1 MTVPPSSSDDRH
13 AALVTG
19 FKDAMAELASGVAVL
34 TVHVPFEQ
42 LDLGMTITSLTSAS
56 LEPPMVCAAIGR
68 GTSLAPYL
76 LPGARVGLSILAAD
90 QHELGADFSRRGR
103 PSAQEILKGRPHRR
117 GLLTNALLAD
127 GALAQLEGVVEQ
139 NLAAGDHS
147 LVVIAVLATEAS
159 GAGRAALAYRRRG
172 YTRTD
177 C

>member
-1 MTVPPSSSDDRH
+1 MTESGT
-13 AALVTG
+13 AFTAG
-19 FKDAMAELASGVAVL
+19 FKDAMAELASGVSLL
-34 TVHVPFEQ
+34 TVNVGADQ

-56 LEPPMVCAAIGR
+56 LDPPMVATAIGR

-76 LPGARVGLSILAAD
+76 YPGARVALSVLAAE
-90 QHELGADFSRRGR
+90 QHELAADFSRKGR
-103 PSAQEILKGRPHRR
+103 PSADEILKDRPHRR
-117 GLLTNALLAD
+117 GLRTNALLAD

-147 LVVIAVLATEAS
+147 LVVIAVLATHTES
-159 GAGRAALAYRRRG
+159 TGAPALAYHRRA

>member
-1 MTVPPSSSDDRH
+1 MTEDADFVAD
-13 AALVTG
+13 
-19 FKDAMAELASGVAVL
+19 FKDAMAELASGVSLL
-34 TVHVPFEQ
+34 TVNIAAER

-56 LEPPMVCAAIGR
+56 LEPPKVAVAIGR

-76 LPGARVGLSILAAD
+76 YPGGRVALSILAAD
-90 QHELGADFSRRGR
+90 QHELAADFSRKGR
-103 PSAQEILKGRPHRR
+103 PSAAEILKERPHRR

-147 LVVIAVLATEAS
+147 LVVIAVLTTQAS
-159 GAGRAALAYRRRG
+159 TDGAAALAYHRRA

>member
-1 MTVPPSSSDDRH
+1 MIEDAH
-13 AALVTG
+13 AELVTG
-19 FKDAMAELASGVAVL
+19 FKDAMAELASGVSLL
-34 TVHVPFEQ
+34 TVHVPVDL

-90 QHELGADFSRRGR
+90 QHELGADFSRKGR
-103 PSAQEILKGRPHRR
+103 SSAADILKERPHRR
-117 GLLTNALLAD
+117 GELTNALLAD
-127 GALAQLEGVVEQ
+127 GSLAQLEGVVEQ
-139 NLAAGDHS
+139 NLFAGDHS
-147 LVVIAVLATEAS
+147 LVVIAVLSAHTPVS
-159 GAGRAALAYRRRG
+159 GDPALAYHRRA